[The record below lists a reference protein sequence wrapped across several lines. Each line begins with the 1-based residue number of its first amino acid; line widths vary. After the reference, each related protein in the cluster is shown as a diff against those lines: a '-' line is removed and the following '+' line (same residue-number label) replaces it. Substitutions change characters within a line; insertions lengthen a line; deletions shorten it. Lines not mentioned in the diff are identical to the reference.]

1 MSAERAE
8 RFRRVRALFDEA
20 AALPSEQRAAFVRN
34 AAAGDAALERD
45 VLKLLASVES
55 AQQGGFL
62 GEPAW
67 KRGPAEAAVK
77 TGEWFGPYRVV
88 RKLSAGGM
96 GSVYLVMRAD
106 DVYQRQAALKIIR
119 ADCMTEA
126 LVHRFHQE
134 RQILA
139 RVDHPNIA
147 RIIDGGT
154 TSTGLPYFV
163 MDFVDGEHLHVFCTK
178 RRLNVEARLRLF
190 ATVCRAVE
198 YLHHNQ
204 IVHRDLKP
212 SNILVCADG
221 TVKLVDFGIAKFL
234 DDAAH
239 ATQTS
244 PLLTPGYASPE
255 QLMNEAAGPPSD
267 VYSLGVVLY
276 ELLTGQRPFQRHE
289 STLQQL
295 ITTVSG
301 SPPPAPSSIAGV
313 NARHVTPENPAQLRR
328 RLSGDLDTILMM
340 ALRRE
345 PVRRYLDAGAL
356 ASDIERHL
364 GGQPVAA
371 RRDTISYRGGKF
383 LRRNWIGA
391 AAALA
396 VCGAVGWGVSEHLE
410 RTRLQKRIEELED
423 ATRRELARAEKEP
436 GESDYKRHVENVQA
450 VGESFKTTFTESLRL
465 KPGMTPERDVLVKRG
480 ESYIDKLLQIPGAE
494 RFRGEIA
501 AAYLLFGDVRG
512 YPGRPNLGDRAG
524 ALRLYERARQIA
536 AQDQRDVLAQE
547 ILRIAGEHESRTR
560 RPAVP

>member
-34 AAAGDAALERD
+34 SAAGDAALEQD

-119 ADCMTEA
+119 ADCMTES

-190 ATVCRAVE
+190 AIVCRAVE
-198 YLHHNQ
+198 YLHRNQ

-234 DDAAH
+234 DGAAQI
-239 ATQTS
+239 TQTS
-244 PLLTPGYASPE
+244 PLLTPGYSSPE

-276 ELLTGQRPFQRHE
+276 ELLTGQRPYQKHE
-289 STLQQL
+289 SMPVQQL

-301 SPPPAPSSIAGV
+301 TPPPAASSIAGT
-313 NARHVTPENPAQLRR
+313 NTQHVTPENPAQLRR

-345 PVRRYLDAGAL
+345 PERRYAGAGAL
-356 ASDIERHL
+356 AGDIERHL
-364 GGQPVAA
+364 SGQPVSA
-371 RRDTISYRGGKF
+371 RRDTITYRGGKF

-391 AAALA
+391 AASVA
-396 VCGAVGWGVSEHLE
+396 VCGALGWGVSKHLE
-410 RTRLQKRIEELED
+410 NERLQKRIDELED
-423 ATRRELARAEKEP
+423 ATRREVARAESEP
-436 GESDYKRHVENVQA
+436 GDYKRHIENMQR
-450 VGESFKTTFTESLRL
+450 VGESFKTSFTESLRL
-465 KPGMTPERDVLVKRG
+465 KAGMTRERDVLVTRG
-480 ESYIDKLLQIPGAE
+480 ESYVDKLLNIPGAN
-494 RFRGEIA
+494 RFRGELA
-501 AAYLLFGDVRG
+501 AAYLLFGDLRG
-512 YPGRPNLGDRAG
+512 YPGRPNLGDKAG

-536 AQDQRDVLAQE
+536 AQDQSDVLAQE
-547 ILRIAGEHESRTR
+547 ILRLAGEHESRARQST
-560 RPAVP
+560 VP

>member
-1 MSAERAE
+1 
-8 RFRRVRALFDEA
+8 
-20 AALPSEQRAAFVRN
+20 
-34 AAAGDAALERD
+34 
-45 VLKLLASVES
+45 
-55 AQQGGFL
+55 
-62 GEPAW
+62 
-67 KRGPAEAAVK
+67 
-77 TGEWFGPYRVV
+77 
-88 RKLSAGGM
+88 
-96 GSVYLVMRAD
+96 
-106 DVYQRQAALKIIR
+106 
-119 ADCMTEA
+119 
-126 LVHRFHQE
+126 
-134 RQILA
+134 
-139 RVDHPNIA
+139 
-147 RIIDGGT
+147 
-154 TSTGLPYFV
+154 

-212 SNILVCADG
+212 SNILVCADS

-234 DDAAH
+234 DGTAQT
-239 ATQTS
+239 TQTS

-255 QLMNEAAGPPSD
+255 QLLNEPAGPPSD

-276 ELLTGQRPFQRHE
+276 ELLTGQRPFQRQEPMPVH
-289 STLQQL
+289 QL

-301 SPPPAPSSIAGV
+301 SPPPVASSIAGT
-313 NARHVTPENPAQLRR
+313 NAQHVTPENPAQLRR

-340 ALRRE
+340 TLRRE
-345 PVRRYLDAGAL
+345 PARRYPDAGAL
-356 ASDIERHL
+356 GDDIERHL
-364 GGQPVAA
+364 SGRPVAA

-396 VCGAVGWGVSEHLE
+396 VCGAVGWGVSERLE

-465 KPGMTPERDVLVKRG
+465 KPGMTPEREVLVKRG
-480 ESYIDKLLQIPGAE
+480 ESYVDKLLQIPGAE

-512 YPGRPNLGDRAG
+512 YPGRPNLGDRNG

-560 RPAVP
+560 QPAVP